1 MILGKVTGNLW
12 ATKKDE
18 GLCGQKLMIVETD
31 TGTVIATDSIGAG
44 SGDTVILCM
53 GSSARIVSDSP
64 ADTAIVGIVD
74 SFEKTNT
81 F

>member
-12 ATKKDE
+12 ATKKDD
-18 GLCGQKLMIVETD
+18 GLCGQKLMIVKTD
-31 TGTVIATDSIGAG
+31 SGTVIATDSIGAG
-44 SGDTVILCM
+44 NGDTVILCM
-53 GSSARIVSDSP
+53 GSSARMISDSP

-74 SFEKTNT
+74 SFKNNN